1 VVSSPHATNM
11 HYPPACRDAMT
22 LPQRM
27 GSRRH
32 SCIRGTLYLGLT
44 ARIVVVDF
52 WGVNTTV
59 SGFNLL
65 RVSNLRAPNLSLR
78 LGRRKVASY
87 HRAANL
93 LSQRPGLDAMILRH
107 RMELRLRSCISG
119 TQSLD
124 QMEKIAELSFLERII
139 IVLRFYQDE
148 TIGRVRAVLLCI
160 LLRSSRLYPTLQI
173 APETVDASIDLEIIA
188 SIVLLYF
195 HYLS

>member
-11 HYPPACRDAMT
+11 RYPPACRDAMT

-87 HRAANL
+87 HCAANL

-119 TQSLD
+119 TQSWD
-124 QMEKIAELSFLERII
+124 QMEKIAEQSFSERII
-139 IVLRFYQDE
+139 IVLPFHDNG
-148 TIGRVRAVLLCI
+148 TINKC
-160 LLRSSRLYPTLQI
+160 TLIQ
-173 APETVDASIDLEIIA
+173 
-188 SIVLLYF
+188 
-195 HYLS
+195 